1 MNKDKFIFRKTHD
14 IDKQKFATLL
24 MDAKGGR
31 TMKDFACECGVN
43 PSTFTRII
51 QQANKGASSS
61 ELLES
66 IALHADPK
74 SGVTLEKL
82 ATANGYTIEIGM
94 GTTKANKIISYFD
107 NAEMHIRDVLIQGLI
122 DRGAEVRM
130 GNIRYQFSK
139 SLGLSPDALIMTNA
153 FGEENSVW
161 FIDSLIATPRKTYE
175 ENHPIHKS
183 RIKQIAFDKI
193 SRFVFIYMNNIE
205 LFKPTRY
212 SLVVFDKEVF
222 DIIVEEFSETYV
234 VTDISI
240 IHIDKL
246 NSCIASEFLLPRLHG
261 GYRTSY
267 FLETPVKTDNIEYL
281 RTDIDEE

>member
-1 MNKDKFIFRKTHD
+1 MKKENFIFRKTHD
-14 IDKQKFATLL
+14 MDKHRFASLL
-24 MDAKGGR
+24 IDAKGGR
-31 TMKDFACECGVN
+31 TMKDFAYECGVN
-43 PSTFTRII
+43 PSTFTRIV

-66 IALHADPK
+66 IALHSDPK

-82 ATANGYTIEIGM
+82 ADANGYTIEM
-94 GTTKANKIISYFD
+94 STGTKTDKISSYFD
-107 NAEMHIRDVLIQGLI
+107 NAEMQIRDVLIQGLI

-161 FIDSLIATPRKTYE
+161 FIDSLIATPRKAHE
-175 ENHPIHKS
+175 ENHPVHKS
-183 RIKQIAFDKI
+183 RVKQITFDKI

-205 LFKPTRY
+205 LFKPKRY

-246 NSCIASEFLLPRLHG
+246 NSCIVDEFLLPRLNG

-267 FLETPVKTDNIEYL
+267 FLTAPVKTASFEYL